1 MTYSFFFGNSKQSM
15 DNAESDVDYSA
26 LAFET
31 REIGTRRQNRLRDR
45 GLTNFSGELTAVE
58 IRITGTSH

>member
-1 MTYSFFFGNSKQSM
+1 M